1 MKEKRIEFETAILA
15 NSKGFDIETY
25 ELDYMVD
32 GNYPGKQGACVSCTT
47 YIKCST
53 QTLLQKWLREVHNI
67 DCLSMLNM
75 SNEYSCHIYKN
86 KLSINKDKDIWNG
99 EGIIPNGTN
108 YDKVFEEGLFE
119 ALKLINDEK

>member
-1 MKEKRIEFETAILA
+1 
-15 NSKGFDIETY
+15 
-25 ELDYMVD
+25 MVD
-32 GNYPGKQGACVSCTT
+32 GNFPGKQGSCVSCTT

-67 DCLSMLNM
+67 DCLPMLNM

-99 EGIIPNGTN
+99 EGVIPNGKDYN
-108 YDKVFEEGLFE
+108 KVLEEGLFE
-119 ALKLINDEK
+119 ALKFINDER